1 MLKLKLTR
9 KMKKDVKLMVAQG
22 KDTSKLYE
30 VLKMLVSEMRL
41 PKKYF
46 DHQLKGK
53 MKRYRECHIE
63 PDWLLVYE
71 IKLDELILLALRTG
85 SHTEIFDE

>member
-1 MLKLKLTR
+1 
-9 KMKKDVKLMVAQG
+9 MKQDVKLIAKQG
-22 KDTSKLYE
+22 KDTSKLDE

-41 PKKYF
+41 PQKYS

-71 IKLDELILLALRTG
+71 IRFNELILLALRTG
-85 SHTEIFDE
+85 SHTDIFGE